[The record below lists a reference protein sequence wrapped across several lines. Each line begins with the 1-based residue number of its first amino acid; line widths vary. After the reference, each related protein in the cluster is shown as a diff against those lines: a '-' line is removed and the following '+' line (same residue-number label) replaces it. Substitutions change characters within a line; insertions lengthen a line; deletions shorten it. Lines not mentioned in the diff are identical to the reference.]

1 MNIRD
6 KAGAT
11 MAVIEAQALDM
22 SAILMQ
28 AYDLGDLIKD
38 SAETADYLYWK
49 QRKEEDPQV
58 RELLRQFQKKKELF
72 EECQRFGHFHP
83 DYHSALD
90 QAKLIQ
96 EQLDGLEA
104 VRRFKE
110 AEQRLDDLLF
120 TVSETIARSVSE
132 TIKVPSNDPLAA
144 GGGCSSGGCSSGGSC
159 SGNCG

>member
-1 MNIRD
+1 
-6 KAGAT
+6 

-49 QRKEEDPQV
+49 QKKEEDPKVQ
-58 RELLRQFQKKKELF
+58 ELLKQFQKKKELF
-72 EECQRFGHFHP
+72 DECQRFGHFHP
-83 DYHSALD
+83 DYHSALE
-90 QAKLIQ
+90 QAQSIQ
-96 EQLDGLEA
+96 SQLDNLEA
-104 VRRFKE
+104 VSRFKE

-120 TVSETIARSVSE
+120 TVSELIARSVSE

-144 GGGCSSGGCSSGGSC
+144 GGSCSSGSCSTGGSC
-159 SGNCG
+159 SGSCG